1 MEELKTV
8 RKWEQEIRKTERK
21 KEIGE
26 INKTMKEY
34 EQLKRSK
41 WKKRGRKR
49 NLFGK
54 EKKSISERERWS
66 RQIQREKA

>member
-41 WKKRGRKR
+41 WKKRRRK
-49 NLFGK
+49 
-54 EKKSISERERWS
+54 KK
-66 RQIQREKA
+66 